1 MSKPGSDSRVSA
13 VVLTHNRADEV
24 LRTVAALSA
33 LPEQPPLIVVD
44 NGSTDGTAARLRAEF
59 PAVTVIRLDRNAGAA
74 ARNIGAAATATPY
87 IAFCDDDTAWAPGSL
102 AQAGDL
108 LDAHP
113 AIALLTAR
121 VLVGAEGC
129 EDPACRLMA
138 ESELPSDGL
147 PGRAVLGFLAGACV
161 FRRQAFAEAGGYEPR
176 LFIGGEEALLALDLL
191 ARGWRLV
198 YCAALTVH
206 HFPSAKR
213 DSRLRRRLLARNAL
227 WVAWLRR
234 PPAGAALETGR
245 VLSSALRDP
254 AVLEGAVH
262 ALSGIAWVLRRRR
275 PVPPHVAAL
284 LSLAGQPAPGAVA
297 PAAPLAR
304 PTEP

>member
-1 MSKPGSDSRVSA
+1 
-13 VVLTHNRADEV
+13 L
-24 LRTVAALSA
+24 
-33 LPEQPPLIVVD
+33 
-44 NGSTDGTAARLRAEF
+44 
-59 PAVTVIRLDRNAGAA
+59 AA
-74 ARNIGAAATATPY
+74 ARNIGAAAAKTPY

-102 AQAGDL
+102 AQAADL

-113 AIALLTAR
+113 DIALLTAR
-121 VLVGAEGC
+121 VLVGDEER
-129 EDPACRLMA
+129 EDPACRRMA
-138 ESELPSDGL
+138 ESALPSEGL

-161 FRRQAFAEAGGYEPR
+161 CRRTAFTQAGGYEPR

-198 YCAALTVH
+198 YCPALTVR

-234 PPAGAALETGR
+234 PLAAAALETRR
-245 VLSSALRDP
+245 VLAGALRDP
-254 AVLEGAVH
+254 AVLAGTLE
-262 ALSGIAWVLRRRR
+262 ALRGIAWVLRGRC

-284 LSLAGQPAPGAVA
+284 FRLAGRRRAPGAVA

-304 PTEP
+304 TTEP